1 MGYNPDND
9 FITCWFI
16 LYDEKE
22 SGLREIVAWSYNKD
36 LAKYYMQI
44 HHSKKLVLKKYSDLK
59 KNLTEIL
66 NEHINEEI
74 QIGVLKTFINGKVK
88 ILRVPLTQ
96 LDSTQI
102 REFNGCFCEES
113 IDYGL
118 IYKTIPLL
126 KKKYL
131 KAFKIVLLDKIIEA
145 VIFPKPNLPAAEI
158 DIDELKLFHRV
169 SPLF

>member
-9 FITCWFI
+9 FITCWFV
-16 LYDEKE
+16 LYDENGT
-22 SGLREIVAWSYNKD
+22 GLKEIVGWSYNKD
-36 LAKYYMQI
+36 LAKYYIQM

-59 KNLTEIL
+59 KNINEIV

-74 QIGVLKTFINGKVK
+74 RIGILKTFINGKMK
-88 ILRVPLTQ
+88 IFKVPLTE

-102 REFNGCFCEES
+102 RDFNGCFCEET

-131 KAFKIVLLDKIIEA
+131 KAFKTILLDKVIEA
-145 VIFPKPNLPAAEI
+145 VIFPKPNLPAAQI
-158 DIDELKLFHRV
+158 DIDELKLFYRV